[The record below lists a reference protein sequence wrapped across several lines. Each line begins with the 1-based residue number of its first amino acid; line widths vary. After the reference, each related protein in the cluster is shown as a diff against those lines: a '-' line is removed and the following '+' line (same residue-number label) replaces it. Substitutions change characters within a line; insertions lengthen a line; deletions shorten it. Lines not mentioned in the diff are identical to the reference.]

1 MTDETPVFLQYQRLK
16 LEHPGE
22 ILFFRLGD
30 FYEMFDEQA
39 DDVSKLL
46 NLTLTHRG
54 DHHMCGIPYHAS
66 KIYIAR
72 LLRLGRKVTIAEQI
86 GPIAPHGQ
94 LTERKVVETITPG
107 TALESEYLDG
117 GANNFLASFC
127 LDGKNAAFAYIDV
140 TTGEFRA
147 TDFPR
152 NAAAENFQK
161 ELGRCRPREL
171 LLPESLRNV
180 DFVPRILA
188 EFGSMSVSFYPD
200 WHFNAGQCYEKLL
213 AHFKTSTLASFSLTK
228 DSPELLPAGFLLDY
242 LEKTT
247 NSAAPHVEG
256 ITVYHD
262 SDYVILDD
270 SSRKNLEITEN
281 LRDASADFTLLE
293 CLNYTMTSMGMRM
306 LRHFLF
312 FPLKDAGLIMERQ
325 EHVFLFVS
333 DSSLQRQFRNEM
345 DGILDI
351 ERLAGRIAMDRAH
364 AKDLKALERSLS
376 LWLNAQ
382 NLLGRF
388 NFASLSTDLAK
399 EIIDQIERAI
409 VDDPSTVFTEGRIIK
424 EGWSEEFDHW
434 KGIRDNFSRVLEEY
448 TEEERQATGIQS
460 LRIKNTAGMGYYIE
474 IPRGKTSRVPDYFIR
489 KRSLVNVDR
498 FTTERLKELEAN
510 LNDSGD
516 RVLQMEHDLFIA
528 FRSSLKQHVGYLR
541 QMAKE
546 IAYADCI
553 SALAEAAVKNAWV
566 RPQIDD
572 SFVFDVREGRHPV
585 VEKHLPSGEFVP
597 NDLALCV
604 DTGSAPGVAS
614 GSTSGIAAD
623 LVPGGG
629 TGGDPQGGADAGPT
643 TGQVTFALITGP
655 NMAGKSTF
663 LRQNALIALLA
674 QIGSFVPASHARL
687 GTVDRIFCRVGA
699 SDNLA
704 RGESTFLVEMSETAR
719 ILRSATERS
728 LVIMDEVGRGT
739 STEDGLSIAWA
750 VSEYLLNSIR
760 CKTLFATHYHELTRL
775 EHPAVCKLCMSVS
788 ENGSEIVFLR
798 KVVSGSSANSY
809 GIHVARLAGIP
820 SSVIARAEQILAHI
834 QSDAEDRPLLVES
847 SALHTEAVREDAAH
861 AGACSASDGSTAAA
875 RVCPPPAPVGLFT
888 DEELV
893 MDEIL
898 SVDPD
903 NLTPLKALELV
914 ARWKHTLLPQ

>member
-325 EHVFLFVS
+325 EHVSLFVS

-516 RVLQMEHDLFIA
+516 RVLQLEHDLFIA

-572 SFVFDVREGRHPV
+572 SLVFDVREGRHPV

-604 DTGSAPGVAS
+604 DAGSAPGDAS

-847 SALHTEAVREDAAH
+847 SSLHAEAVREDAAH

>member
-39 DDVSKLL
+39 DDVAKLL

-325 EHVFLFVS
+325 EHVSLFVS

-516 RVLQMEHDLFIA
+516 RVLQLEHDLFIA

-572 SFVFDVREGRHPV
+572 SLVFDVREGRHPV

-597 NDLALCV
+597 NDFALCV
-604 DTGSAPGVAS
+604 DAGSAPGVAS

-623 LVPGGG
+623 LVPGG
-629 TGGDPQGGADAGPT
+629 DPQGGADASPT

-847 SALHTEAVREDAAH
+847 SALHAEAVREDAAH

>member
-325 EHVFLFVS
+325 EHVSLFVS

-516 RVLQMEHDLFIA
+516 RVLQLEHDLFIA

-604 DTGSAPGVAS
+604 DTGSAPGDAPGVAS

-623 LVPGGG
+623 LVP
-629 TGGDPQGGADAGPT
+629 GGDPQGGADAGPT

-847 SALHTEAVREDAAH
+847 SALHAEAVREDAAH

>member
-1 MTDETPVFLQYQRLK
+1 
-16 LEHPGE
+16 
-22 ILFFRLGD
+22 
-30 FYEMFDEQA
+30 
-39 DDVSKLL
+39 
-46 NLTLTHRG
+46 
-54 DHHMCGIPYHAS
+54 
-66 KIYIAR
+66 
-72 LLRLGRKVTIAEQI
+72 
-86 GPIAPHGQ
+86 
-94 LTERKVVETITPG
+94 
-107 TALESEYLDG
+107 
-117 GANNFLASFC
+117 
-127 LDGKNAAFAYIDV
+127 
-140 TTGEFRA
+140 
-147 TDFPR
+147 
-152 NAAAENFQK
+152 
-161 ELGRCRPREL
+161 
-171 LLPESLRNV
+171 
-180 DFVPRILA
+180 
-188 EFGSMSVSFYPD
+188 
-200 WHFNAGQCYEKLL
+200 
-213 AHFKTSTLASFSLTK
+213 
-228 DSPELLPAGFLLDY
+228 
-242 LEKTT
+242 
-247 NSAAPHVEG
+247 
-256 ITVYHD
+256 
-262 SDYVILDD
+262 
-270 SSRKNLEITEN
+270 
-281 LRDASADFTLLE
+281 
-293 CLNYTMTSMGMRM
+293 
-306 LRHFLF
+306 
-312 FPLKDAGLIMERQ
+312 
-325 EHVFLFVS
+325 
-333 DSSLQRQFRNEM
+333 
-345 DGILDI
+345 
-351 ERLAGRIAMDRAH
+351 
-364 AKDLKALERSLS
+364 
-376 LWLNAQ
+376 
-382 NLLGRF
+382 
-388 NFASLSTDLAK
+388 
-399 EIIDQIERAI
+399 
-409 VDDPSTVFTEGRIIK
+409 
-424 EGWSEEFDHW
+424 
-434 KGIRDNFSRVLEEY
+434 
-448 TEEERQATGIQS
+448 

-516 RVLQMEHDLFIA
+516 RVLQLEHDLFIA
-528 FRSSLKQHVGYLR
+528 FRSSLKQHIGYLR

-572 SFVFDVREGRHPV
+572 SLVFDVREGRHPV

-604 DTGSAPGVAS
+604 DTGSAPG
-614 GSTSGIAAD
+614 STSGIAAD

-629 TGGDPQGGADAGPT
+629 TGGDPQGGQDTGPT

-788 ENGSEIVFLR
+788 ESGSEIVFLR

-847 SALHTEAVREDAAH
+847 SALHAEAVREDAAH

>member
-325 EHVFLFVS
+325 EHVSLFVS

-516 RVLQMEHDLFIA
+516 RVLQLEHDLFIA

-604 DTGSAPGVAS
+604 DAGSVPGAAS

-629 TGGDPQGGADAGPT
+629 TGGDPQGGQDTGPT

-847 SALHTEAVREDAAH
+847 SALHAEAVREDAAH

>member
-180 DFVPRILA
+180 DFVLRILA

-325 EHVFLFVS
+325 EHVSLFVS

-364 AKDLKALERSLS
+364 AKDLKALEHSLS

-516 RVLQMEHDLFIA
+516 RVLQLEHDLFIA

-572 SFVFDVREGRHPV
+572 SLVFDVREGRHPV

-604 DTGSAPGVAS
+604 DAGSAPGDAS

-623 LVPGGG
+623 LVPGGD

-847 SALHTEAVREDAAH
+847 YSLHAEAVREDAAH
-861 AGACSASDGSTAAA
+861 AGACSTSDDSTAAA

>member
-180 DFVPRILA
+180 DFVLRILA

-325 EHVFLFVS
+325 EHVSLFVS

-516 RVLQMEHDLFIA
+516 RVLQLEHDLFIA

-553 SALAEAAVKNAWV
+553 SALAEAAVKNDWV

-604 DTGSAPGVAS
+604 DTGSAPGDAP

-629 TGGDPQGGADAGPT
+629 TGGDPQGGADVGPT

-775 EHPAVCKLCMSVS
+775 EHPAVCKLCMAVS

-847 SALHTEAVREDAAH
+847 SSLHAEAVREDAAH